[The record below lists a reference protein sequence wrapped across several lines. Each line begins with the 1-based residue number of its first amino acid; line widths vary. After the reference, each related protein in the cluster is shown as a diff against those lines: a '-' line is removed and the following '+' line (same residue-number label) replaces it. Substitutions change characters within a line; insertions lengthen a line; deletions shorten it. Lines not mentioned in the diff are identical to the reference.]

1 MARTGCA
8 GAVRFGDQPLLD
20 RAQGDLARGAGLV
33 TPNRTVL
40 FGLGLEYG
48 VHQVSEMLGHA
59 RQADDAGLDIV
70 SISDHPYFADRID
83 AYAALGFVLAAT
95 SRITGAVIMTNL
107 LSRPAPILAR
117 TVTGL
122 ATISRGRVVLGMGA
136 GGLEEEI
143 IALGVPRLSPA
154 ARVRALEEAIM
165 VVRALSG
172 GGDPVTFDGEF
183 YHVTGLTPAAAPTPP
198 IWIGSLG
205 PKALAVTGRHAD
217 GWIPGHLADWRSTR
231 VAESRPIVDEAAVSA
246 GRNPADVATIYNV
259 SGRLTQEPLRQTRDD
274 EGRWIGGGV
283 AQWADELTFA
293 VLERG
298 AAAFIYLLPPGQ
310 SISDMTMNLWAHEVV
325 PAVREAI
332 AAR

>member
-1 MARTGCA
+1 MT
-8 GAVRFGDQPLLD
+8 
-20 RAQGDLARGAGLV
+20 AQAK
-33 TPNRTVL
+33 VL

-48 VHQVSEMLGHA
+48 VHQVNEMLGHA
-59 RQADDAGLDIV
+59 RLADDAGLDIL

-83 AYAALGFVLAAT
+83 AYAELGFVLGAT
-95 SRITGAVIMTNL
+95 SNITGAVIMTNL

-122 ATISRGRVVLGMGA
+122 STISGGRVVLGMGA

-143 IALGVPRLSPA
+143 AALGVPRLSPA

-165 VVRALSG
+165 IVRALSG
-172 GGDPVTFDGEF
+172 GGDPGTFDGEF
-183 YHVTGLTPAAAPTPP
+183 YYVTELTPAAAPTPP

-217 GWIPGHLADWRSTR
+217 GWIPGYLADWRSTR
-231 VAESRPIVDEAAVSA
+231 VAESRPIVDEAAASA

-259 SGRLTQEPLRQTRDD
+259 SGRLTRVPLPETRDD

-283 AQWADELTFA
+283 AQWVEELTFA
-293 VLERG
+293 VLEHG
-298 AAAFIYLLPPGQ
+298 AAAFIYLLAPGE
-310 SISDMTMNLWAHEVV
+310 SISDTTLNLWAHEVV

-332 AAR
+332 AQA